1 MRSGNQVVRFGIA
14 VAREVTDDDL
24 PGMAAEMAYRFLFA
38 IVPLLLLLA
47 TTLGFIGDAIGL
59 PGLFARLIEVA
70 RPVVPAAV
78 IEILE
83 GVAARMLLEHSG
95 SFFTLG
101 LIGTLWGAASGVGA
115 LMKGLNRAY
124 DVERARSLWR
134 RQLWGVA
141 VALALPLI
149 ALAALA
155 FASLGRRTLAAA
167 ATTLGLGDIGAT
179 VVGTASAVLLA
190 SMFFASM
197 SVVYH
202 RLPNVRMPY
211 RYAVPGTIVAM
222 GGLVVLSIAFGVY
235 LDVAGGSAA
244 AYTTFGTAFVF
255 LLWLYLASLVVLV
268 GAEVNALLAPAGR
281 ARWSSA

>member
-1 MRSGNQVVRFGIA
+1 VRSGNRAFRFAGA
-14 VAREVTDDDL
+14 LVHEVADDDL

-38 IVPLLLLLA
+38 FIPLLLLLA
-47 TTLGFIGDAIGL
+47 TTLGFIGEAIGL
-59 PGLFARLIEVA
+59 PGLFARLIEAA

-83 GVAARMLLEHSG
+83 GVAARLLVDRSG

-134 RQLWGVA
+134 RQLWGFA
-141 VALALPLI
+141 VALALPFI

-155 FASLGRRTLAAA
+155 FASLGRRALAAA
-167 ATTLGLGDIGAT
+167 ATTLGLGEIGAAI
-179 VVGTASAVLLA
+179 VGTASVVALA
-190 SMFFASM
+190 SVFFAAL

-202 RLPNVRMPY
+202 RLPNVRIPY
-211 RYAVPGTIVAM
+211 RYTIPGTVVAM
-222 GGLVVLSIAFGVY
+222 VGLVGLSVGFGIY

-281 ARWSSA
+281 SRWSSA

>member
-1 MRSGNQVVRFGIA
+1 MRRGNRAIRFA
-14 VAREVTDDDL
+14 VALVHEVTDDDL
-24 PGMAAEMAYRFLFA
+24 AGMAAEMAYRFLFA

-47 TTLGFIGDAIGL
+47 TTLGFIGEAIGL
-59 PGLFARLIEVA
+59 PGLFARLIESA

-83 GVAARMLLEHSG
+83 GVAARMLHEHSG

-101 LIGTLWGAASGVGA
+101 LVGTLWGAASGVGA

-124 DVERARSLWR
+124 DAERARPLWR
-134 RQLWGVA
+134 RQLWAFA
-141 VALALPLI
+141 VAFALPLM
-149 ALAALA
+149 ALAALT
-155 FASLGRRTLAAA
+155 FASVGRRALANA
-167 ATTLGLGDIGAT
+167 ATTLGLGDIGAA

-190 SMFFASM
+190 SVFFAAM
-197 SVVYH
+197 SFVYH

-211 RYAVPGTIVAM
+211 RYVVPGTFVAM
-222 GGLVVLSIAFGVY
+222 LGLVLLSIGFSLY

-268 GAEVNALLAPAGR
+268 GAEVNALLSPVGR
-281 ARWSSA
+281 SCWSAS